1 LAQVSFSLT
10 GMARMEG
17 ITVEVEVVMVGELIR
32 NQVVEKKIEA

>member
-1 LAQVSFSLT
+1 
-10 GMARMEG
+10 MARMEG